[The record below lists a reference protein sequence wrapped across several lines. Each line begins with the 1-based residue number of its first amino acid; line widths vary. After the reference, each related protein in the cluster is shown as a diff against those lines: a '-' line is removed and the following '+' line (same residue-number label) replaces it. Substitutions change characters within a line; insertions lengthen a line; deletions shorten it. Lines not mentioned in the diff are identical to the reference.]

1 MKKVIVNSVVEYIEQ
16 SLELFRVDIDC
27 LVKYSGYSRRQ
38 LQLIFREYTGMPLGK
53 YIRSRR
59 ICRSALLLRLTT
71 LPLSEISNR
80 LFYDSQQSFQRE
92 FKKSIGITPLSYR
105 KKNVWGGGVAKFNTD
120 WHYELSYCGAFFLE
134 KIKLSGTK
142 ITYKECIPF
151 YGGESNSK
159 WDIISEY
166 VDKHGGEIIIAH
178 DFKACQEPSDKVL
191 IDSCFFMDENEATVN
206 KNINGG
212 WYCLFYFYG
221 SKEAYLQAISA
232 LYVHLLSPS
241 GLSRGEGVDI
251 EVIRKINNNTYA
263 IYYYLPVVLCS

>member
-105 KKNVWGGGVAKFNTD
+105 KKM
-120 WHYELSYCGAFFLE
+120 CGE
-134 KIKLSGTK
+134 V
-142 ITYKECIPF
+142 E
-151 YGGESNSK
+151 
-159 WDIISEY
+159 
-166 VDKHGGEIIIAH
+166 
-178 DFKACQEPSDKVL
+178 
-191 IDSCFFMDENEATVN
+191 
-206 KNINGG
+206 
-212 WYCLFYFYG
+212 
-221 SKEAYLQAISA
+221 
-232 LYVHLLSPS
+232 LLSS
-241 GLSRGEGVDI
+241 ILIGIMNYHTAERFFW
-251 EVIRKINNNTYA
+251 KK
-263 IYYYLPVVLCS
+263 